1 VKIPLIF
8 LFIISVGLANAQ
20 VKQATPIYYFN
31 PDWSANGKQIIFES
45 TKDGKFAIYT
55 IQTDGTNLRKLTSGE
70 FNDEQPRW
78 SPDGKQIVFISDRD
92 GHLQLYLMN
101 ADGLQQRRLT
111 NAPDLDYLPDFS
123 PDGKW
128 VAFMSRTERTG
139 TIHDIYVIRTDGTKR
154 TRLTDEA
161 TNEMSPRWS
170 PNGKEILFT
179 KTDSLPKDVQD
190 NFAKMSRE
198 ERLKAIAKRNSS
210 AEIFVMKKDGSN
222 IRRLTNND
230 VSDDNTAWSK
240 DGKTIYFVSERDGAR
255 NIFAMNSDGSNVCKI
270 TDGTVVSDPHISPDG
285 KFFAY
290 TKEVEKK
297 WGLYIYDIKSGK
309 ERLLTGGI

>member
-1 VKIPLIF
+1 MKKLFFLLGIIF
-8 LFIISVGLANAQ
+8 AGFANAQ
-20 VKQATPIYYFN
+20 VQENKPIYYYN
-31 PDWSANGKQIIFES
+31 PDWSANGKQIVFES

-55 IQTDGTNLRKLTSGE
+55 IQTDGTNLRKLTNGE

-128 VAFMSRTERTG
+128 VAFMSRRERTA
-139 TIHDIYVIRTDGTKR
+139 TLHDIFVIRTDGSDR

-170 PNGKEILFT
+170 PNGEKILFT
-179 KTDSLPKDVQD
+179 RTDSFPKDLQD

-210 AEIFVMKKDGSN
+210 AEIFVMKKDGSDV
-222 IRRLTNND
+222 RRLTNND
-230 VSDDNTAWSK
+230 VSDDKTAWSK
-240 DGKTIYFVSERDGAR
+240 DGKTIYFVSERDGSR
-255 NIFAMNSDGSNVCKI
+255 NIYAMKSDSSNVRKI
-270 TDGTVVSDPHISPDG
+270 ADGTMVSDPNISRDG

-290 TKEVEKK
+290 TKEVNKK
-297 WGLYIYDIKSGK
+297 WGLYIYDIKSEK
-309 ERLLTGGI
+309 EQLLTGGI

>member
-1 VKIPLIF
+1 MKKLLLVISIF
-8 LFIISVGLANAQ
+8 VAGVVNAQ
-20 VKQATPIYYFN
+20 VQETKPIYYFN
-31 PDWSANGKQIIFES
+31 PNWSADGKQIVFES

-55 IQTDGTNLRKLTSGE
+55 IQTDGTNLRKLTNGE

-78 SPDGKQIVFISDRD
+78 SPNGKEVVFISDRD

-101 ADGLQQRRLT
+101 ADGSNQRRQT

-128 VAFMSRTERTG
+128 VTFMSRKKRTG
-139 TIHDIYVIRTDGTKR
+139 TIHDIYVIRTDGTER

-179 KTDSLPKDVQD
+179 RTDSIPKDVED

-222 IRRLTNND
+222 VHRLTNND
-230 VSDDNTAWSK
+230 VSDDNPAWSK
-240 DGKTIYFVSERDGAR
+240 DGKTIYFVSERDGSR
-255 NIFAMNSDGSNVCKI
+255 NIYAMKSDGSKVRKI
-270 TDGTVVSDPHISPDG
+270 ADGSIVTSPNISRDG
-285 KFFAY
+285 KSFAY

-297 WGLYIYDIKSGK
+297 WGLYIFDIKSGN
-309 ERLLTGGI
+309 ERLLIGG